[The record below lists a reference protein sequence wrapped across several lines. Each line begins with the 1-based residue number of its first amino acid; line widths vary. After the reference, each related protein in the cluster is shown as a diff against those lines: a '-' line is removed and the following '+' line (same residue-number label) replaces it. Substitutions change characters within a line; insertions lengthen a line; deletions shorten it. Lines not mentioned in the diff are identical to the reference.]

1 MNGPLRVLLLGK
13 DATLGDE
20 GAGVAGDTR
29 ARHVGYARALCAR
42 RPGSEIRCVYYRPA
56 ARGGGDE
63 APSEGL
69 RLYPTRSRHRA
80 AFLADLPRTLRRALA
95 GGWRPHLV
103 SVQTPWEEG
112 VAGWALAR
120 ALGARFVP
128 QLHFDLFSPAW
139 LREHP
144 LNRWRRLV
152 AGRVLRGGDVVRVV
166 SAGLRD
172 AVARELGVAAERVCV
187 VPVGVRFTPDAA
199 ARDAARAAL
208 GVEPGGAVVLFVG
221 RFHAA
226 KNLPLWIEAARR
238 VAAAVPGA
246 RFVLAGDGPE
256 AADVRARAA
265 AAGIAGRTAFPGAV
279 GHERLPALYAAADLF
294 MLASDHEG
302 FGRVIVEA
310 GLAGVPTVATD
321 CPGPRELLEG
331 GGGVL
336 VPRGDSGA
344 LAAAA
349 AGLLRDEAARR
360 AMGEAARARMQG
372 TFGAEALT
380 GRLLACW
387 EAALATAGP

>member
-1 MNGPLRVLLLGK
+1 MSAPLRVLLIGK
-13 DATLGDE
+13 DATLGDA
-20 GAGVAGDTR
+20 GPGVAGDAR
-29 ARHVGYARALCAR
+29 ARHLAYAHALRAR

-63 APSEGL
+63 APAEGL

-80 AFLADLPRTLRRALA
+80 TFLADLPRALRRALA
-95 GGWRPHLV
+95 GGWRPQLV

-139 LREHP
+139 RGEHP
-144 LNRWRRLV
+144 LNRWRRWV

-166 SAGLRD
+166 SAWLGE
-172 AVARELGVAAERVCV
+172 AVARELRIPAERVCV
-187 VPVGVRFTPDAA
+187 VPVGVRFTPDAE
-199 ARDAARAAL
+199 AREAHRAAL
-208 GVEPGGAVVLFVG
+208 GAGPGDRVVLFVG

-226 KNLPLWIEAARR
+226 KNLPLWIDAAAR
-238 VAAAVPGA
+238 VAAEVPEA

-256 AADVRARAA
+256 AGEVRARAA
-265 AAGIAGRTAFPGAV
+265 ARGIAERVAFPGAV

-294 MLASDHEG
+294 VLSSDHEG

-310 GLAGVPTVATD
+310 GLAGVPTVGTD
-321 CPGPRELLEG
+321 CSGPRELLAG

-336 VPRGDSGA
+336 VPRGDAAG
-344 LAAAA
+344 LAAAVT
-349 AGLLRDEAARR
+349 GLLRDDAACR
-360 AMGEAARARMQG
+360 ALGEAARARMQAA
-372 TFGAEALT
+372 FSADALT
-380 GRLLACW
+380 ARLLDCW
-387 EAALATAGP
+387 EAALAGARG